1 MRVPTEITT
10 FNGATVAEIILGK
23 LDPNVD
29 HLIEVLSTK
38 NSNSLESPLLEFKG
52 TWRKP
57 KDDTSPDD
65 QHKWNVVKALV
76 SMYNAYGGCV
86 LVGLAEGHP
95 DKSQLKLLNC
105 DPDGILANPKNEWKD
120 LQSHLYA
127 ELFKGEKGQG
137 IFNPNAD
144 ESYQIQSA
152 SLDLLKRHVSAY
164 LCFSRRYGGNIIA
177 LIVTPL
183 NGNREAIYI
192 NHKARR
198 KDGFESKETLLY
210 HRDHRIAESPSI
222 PEPGKPLNPNAWAS
236 YFEDRQTVLSS
247 THFKSLLE
255 NAPEYPVDSSRME
268 VNDDE
273 LLSALQDQMSR
284 EKIFKLLKQLL
295 VTGNNKANAGNNR
308 TATTNRPLHTIDAL
322 TSDIS
327 RSQKLAQ
334 LNGKTFDAI
343 CIKSCGNLG
352 FLAHRDFENG
362 IFIHTSVTG
371 NTPLVESQ
379 RWRVT
384 VGVRF
389 NEKKSSWCY
398 SALSATLLSQ
408 KATAAHQYKDISNP
422 DARAATIQNLRGTSY
437 EATCTFGRGT
447 CGYLAHPEFEGQIY
461 IDVPVTGG
469 VQIHTGQKWRFEV
482 GAHCLPP
489 EGLWIYRARNAS
501 LISDATEMKYPLSAL
516 NEETSR
522 ERIKKSLENRFF
534 EATCTVGK
542 GNCGGLSHADFEG
555 QIYIDLP
562 VTKNV
567 QIKKGQRWRFT
578 IGAHCMGPNGP
589 WVYRAKKATLIV
601 PNEVTSEESDQREP
615 IIPYEENA
623 LKDPDQ
629 REHIGSLLKKK
640 KFIGTVIKS
649 FPNFMFLSCPSFSSG
664 VFCHHSTIT
673 GVAVPEVGQTWE
685 FEAGPLFNAKRQCW
699 CYAATTANLV
709 STSAQTVANP
719 DIPSAV
725 PKPTSQKPIKT
736 KAMDLALTSGDICIY
751 IDETWPGTQDPR
763 YKNIGVIGGIVT
775 SGIAFKQK
783 VLPVIG
789 THLNTAP
796 AERAL
801 TEMLRHHDV
810 YPFVLPV
817 AFPEGENAC
826 SHYLEL
832 TEQAILMLLGWM
844 IPARKDKTSVNIYL
858 EHIAGFTDGTNGTS
872 LFKTL
877 SSALDLLSG
886 TKRFSDW
893 SIKNV
898 SWQGKDFEYIPYGD
912 LVCKTCVPLR
922 EHQELAKR
930 VGVRNWP
937 GFLPFSPSVFPLLRD
952 MDTASPAGCAD
963 LLIAFAQQA
972 KGTPLFRQ
980 IVNQTIERAKED
992 VSFRDKLLQ
1001 RFEECYEQ
1009 KDRNTSILNQL
1020 TRPFL
1025 SAFTPD
1031 TFTNNPRSRFVRMML
1046 ELQRANH
1053 NGDPEAANSTVA
1065 NFLTERERLIQID
1078 RELCAEV
1085 DLNRCVHHH
1094 DLFEFDSALNI
1105 STDWIKN
1112 PLFPALTLAARGK
1125 FFSSRGQS
1133 YALLGRSSDAN
1144 REFIQALE
1152 LFTKEKEYY
1161 QREIDQTS
1169 VYQAM
1174 NLLDLDPTSAV
1185 RITEGILRHPLSET
1199 AQAPYDILQ
1208 NPYHEHL
1215 FLKALWTLRAT
1226 EQRTISKYL
1235 DAKSNWPSL
1244 QDYHPYE
1251 LIQFY
1256 RCLLLMTQ
1264 NIEQAKVE
1272 SKKLEDLFER
1282 MDYGGII
1289 GLIHSYFRVVFKHM
1303 QIGTASDAE
1312 FNDELNIVEGYLPAA
1327 KSQINLLRH
1336 AWEDSTLDVSSVL
1349 PFNYK

>member
-1 MRVPTEITT
+1 MNIPSDITT
-10 FNGATVAEIILGK
+10 FNGATVAKLILDK
-23 LDPNVD
+23 SDQNVD
-29 HLIEVLSTK
+29 YLIDVLSTK

-57 KDDTSPDD
+57 ADDASPDD

-76 SMYNAYGGCV
+76 AMYNAYGGCV

-95 DKSQLKLLNC
+95 DKTQLKLLNC
-105 DPDGILANPKNEWKD
+105 DPDGILDNPKNEWKD
-120 LQSHLYA
+120 LQSHFFR
-127 ELFKGEKGQG
+127 ELFKGERGQG
-137 IFNPNAD
+137 LFNIGAD
-144 ESYQIQSA
+144 ESYQVQSG
-152 SLDLLKRHVSAY
+152 SLNLLEHHITAY
-164 LCFSRRYGGNIIA
+164 HCYSRRYGGNAIA
-177 LIVTPL
+177 LIVSPL
-183 NGNREAIYI
+183 DSKMEAIYI
-192 NHKARR
+192 SHKAKR
-198 KDGFESKETLLY
+198 KNGPELKEKLLY
-210 HRDHRIAESPSI
+210 HRDHLLAESPSI
-222 PEPGKPLNPNAWAS
+222 PKSGDPEDPNAWTR
-236 YFEDRQTVLSS
+236 YFEERQTAVSI

-273 LLSALQDQMSR
+273 LLSALQDQMLR
-284 EKIFKLLKQLL
+284 EKIFKLLKQLP

-408 KATAAHQYKDISNP
+408 KASVAHQYKDISSP
-422 DARAATIQNLRGTSY
+422 EARAATIQDLQGTFY
-437 EATCTFGRGT
+437 EANCTFGRGT

-461 IDVPVTGG
+461 IDIPVTGG
-469 VQIHTGQKWRFEV
+469 VEIRTGQKWRFEV

-501 LISDATEMKYPLSAL
+501 LISDAAEVKYPLSAL
-516 NEETSR
+516 NEESSR
-522 ERIKKSLENRFF
+522 ERIKKSLENLIF
-534 EATCTVGK
+534 EATCTIGK

-562 VTKNV
+562 VTNNV
-567 QIKKGQRWRFT
+567 QIKKGQLWRFK
-578 IGAHCMGPNGP
+578 IGAHRMGPNGP
-589 WVYRAKKATLIV
+589 WVYRARKATLII
-601 PNEVTSEESDQREP
+601 PNEATPEESDQQEP
-615 IIPYEENA
+615 LIPYEENA
-623 LKDPDQ
+623 LKDPVQ
-629 REHIGSLLKKK
+629 RKHIDSQLKEKR
-640 KFIGTVIKS
+640 FTGTVIRS

-664 VFCHHSTIT
+664 VFCHRSTIT
-673 GVAVPEVGQTWE
+673 GVVDPEVGQTWE
-685 FEAGPLFNAKRQCW
+685 FEVQSLFNNKRQCW
-699 CYAATTANLV
+699 CYATTTAKFV
-709 STSAQTVANP
+709 STPTQPSVNP
-719 DIPSAV
+719 AIS
-725 PKPTSQKPIKT
+725 KPAHQKPINPV
-736 KAMDLALTSGDICIY
+736 AMEPTPPCGDVCIY

-775 SGIAFKQK
+775 SGVAFKQK
-783 VLPVIG
+783 ILPVIG
-789 THLNTAP
+789 THMDIGP
-796 AERAL
+796 AEKAL
-801 TEMLRHHDV
+801 HEILRHPDV
-810 YPFVLPV
+810 YPFVLPI
-817 AFPEGENAC
+817 AFPKGENAC

-844 IPARKDKTSVNIYL
+844 IPARKEKTSVNVYL

-886 TKRFSDW
+886 TKRFSNW
-893 SIKNV
+893 SIKYV
-898 SWQGKDFEYIPYGD
+898 SWQGKNFEYIPYGD

-922 EHQELAKR
+922 EHKELAEK
-930 VGVRNWP
+930 VSVRNWP

-963 LLIAFAQQA
+963 LLIAFAQLA
-972 KGTPLFRQ
+972 RGTPLFRQ

-992 VSFRDKLLQ
+992 VSFRDKLLH

-1009 KDRNTSILNQL
+1009 KDRNTSMLNQL

-1025 SAFTPD
+1025 SAFPPD
-1031 TFTNNPRSRFVRMML
+1031 AFAHNPRSRFVRMML

-1053 NGDPEAANSTVA
+1053 NGDPEIANSTVA
-1065 NFLTERERLIQID
+1065 NFLTERERLMQID

-1094 DLFEFDSALNI
+1094 DLFEFDKALNI
-1105 STDWIKN
+1105 SMDWIKN
-1112 PLFPALTLAARGK
+1112 SLFPALTLATRGK
-1125 FFSSRGQS
+1125 LFSSRGQS
-1133 YALLGRSSDAN
+1133 YALLGRSAEAN
-1144 REFIQALE
+1144 HEFLQALE
-1152 LFTKEKEYY
+1152 LFNKEKDYY
-1161 QREIDQTS
+1161 RREIDQTS

-1174 NLLDLDPTSAV
+1174 NLLDLDPASAI
-1185 RITEGILRHPLSET
+1185 RITEGVLRHPLSET
-1199 AQAPYDILQ
+1199 AKDPYGTLQ

-1226 EQRTISKYL
+1226 EQHTISDYL
-1235 DAKSNWPSL
+1235 DSEPNWSLL

-1256 RCLLLMTQ
+1256 RCLLVGTRNL
-1264 NIEQAKVE
+1264 ERAQAE
-1272 SKKLEDLFER
+1272 AKKLEDLFKL
-1282 MDYGGII
+1282 MDYGGVI
-1289 GLIHSYFRVVFKHM
+1289 GLIHSYIRVVFKHM
-1303 QIGTASDAE
+1303 QIRVASDAE
-1312 FNDELNIVEGYLPAA
+1312 FIDELNIVERSLPAA
-1327 KSQINLLRH
+1327 KSQIDLLRQ
-1336 AWEDSTLDVSSVL
+1336 AWTDETINVSFVL